1 MLYLTHHIICYFQN
15 MKKFSSAPLFI
26 RASYKEKVD
35 K

>member
-1 MLYLTHHIICYFQN
+1 